1 MKIFYRFIMLAVL
14 SSVLFNCHGKN
25 TNSSGS
31 GDKDNPDDKV
41 YITDRT
47 GKKWDVTHAIG
58 EYGFDTKN
66 FQYGLGP
73 FAITPINNPDMI
85 SSGESG
91 YPGDNST
98 EAIIGL
104 SIAGDARAYP
114 IRTLSRHEVV
124 NDLVGGKNVAVVY

>member
-1 MKIFYRFIMLAVL
+1 MNTLYRTILVAMLSIVM
-14 SSVLFNCHGKN
+14 FCCHGKN
-25 TNSSGS
+25 TGGPGS
-31 GDKDNPDDKV
+31 GDDDPGEKV

-47 GKKWDVTHAIG
+47 GKKWDVTHAI
-58 EYGFDTKN
+58 EQYGFDTKN

-73 FAITPINNPDMI
+73 FAITPINNPEMI

-104 SIAGDARAYP
+104 NIDGDARAYP
-114 IRTLSRHEVV
+114 IRILSRREVV
-124 NDLVGGKNVAVVY
+124 NDRVGGKDVAVVY